1 MAYGNP
7 HKKGNPHKYKEMG
20 SKGRLTEQDLKRGM
34 SSKEFFGS
42 SVFDA
47 STPAYKLKSQAPGY
61 KKKK

>member
-7 HKKGNPHKYKEMG
+7 HKKGNPHPKK
-20 SKGRLTEQDLKRGM
+20 KGM
-34 SSKEFFGS
+34 SSKEFFGG